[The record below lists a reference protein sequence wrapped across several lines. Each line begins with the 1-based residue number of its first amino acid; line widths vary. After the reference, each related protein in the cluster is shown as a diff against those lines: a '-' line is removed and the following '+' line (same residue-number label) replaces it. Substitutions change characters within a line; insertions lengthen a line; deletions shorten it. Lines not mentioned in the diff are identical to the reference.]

1 MSQHTYTLKLTIGI
15 DNTEGGTYPIHGETR
30 EVKPEL
36 LSQVL
41 NEDTGETKEDNIKAQ
56 IEKKIKGVIP
66 TQKGIIRVNFDSLI
80 ES

>member
-1 MSQHTYTLKLTIGI
+1 MSQHTYMLKFTIGI
-15 DNTEGGTYPIHGETR
+15 DNTEGGSYPIHSGTR

-36 LSQVL
+36 LSQIL
-41 NEDTGETKEDNIKAQ
+41 NTDTGETKEDNIKAQ
-56 IEKKIKGVIP
+56 IEKKIKEAIP